1 MSDVPQ
7 EDTASG
13 LPEQEQTA
21 PAPAPAERPVPEDL
35 ARVAVPAHVRNAPKF
50 GSFIGTGVG
59 AGIIVAAIL
68 AIFLP
73 NSTGVGRFLVF
84 VLLALG
90 LCLLGAIIGGAL
102 ATSLDRAS
110 SATKENR

>member
-7 EDTASG
+7 HDNASAV
-13 LPEQEQTA
+13 PE
-21 PAPAPAERPVPEDL
+21 PLPEDL
-35 ARVAVPAHVRNAPKF
+35 ESVAVPAHVRSAPKF

-59 AGIIVAAIL
+59 AGIIVAAVL

-84 VLLALG
+84 VVLALG
-90 LCLLGAIIGGAL
+90 LCLLGAVIGGAL
-102 ATSLDRAS
+102 ATGLDRAS
-110 SATKENR
+110 TASKENR